1 MLIFNV
7 NNQCKSKEYNKNVSK
22 LFTLAAKE
30 ICKELNI
37 KKELFFDV
45 NFFDIDQ
52 IHELNLKYRKID
64 KPTDVITFA
73 FWDVKDSIKTP
84 LLGEIFLCVDIIK
97 QKAIEQENDLITQ
110 IVFTFIHG
118 VLHLLGYDH
127 MIQKDEEIM
136 FELQDKIL
144 MKVIKYEN

>member
-52 IHELNLKYRKID
+52 MHELNLKYRKID

-73 FWDVKDSIKTP
+73 F
-84 LLGEIFLCVDIIK
+84 
-97 QKAIEQENDLITQ
+97 
-110 IVFTFIHG
+110 
-118 VLHLLGYDH
+118 
-127 MIQKDEEIM
+127 
-136 FELQDKIL
+136 
-144 MKVIKYEN
+144 

>member
-1 MLIFNV
+1 M
-7 NNQCKSKEYNKNVSK
+7 
-22 LFTLAAKE
+22 
-30 ICKELNI
+30 
-37 KKELFFDV
+37 
-45 NFFDIDQ
+45 
-52 IHELNLKYRKID
+52 
-64 KPTDVITFA
+64 
-73 FWDVKDSIKTP
+73 
-84 LLGEIFLCVDIIK
+84 FLCVDIIK

-144 MKVIKYEN
+144 MKVMKYEN